1 MIMNDLEN
9 IKNEIESMNKTKQL
23 EVLTI
28 LKDNSVN
35 ISENKNGCFINLTT
49 LNIEIIDKLKN
60 FIKYSSNQEE
70 HLNNFEKKI
79 LDVKSVFFKEVKD
92 NEISSNI

>member
-70 HLNNFEKKI
+70 QLNNFEKKI

>member
-35 ISENKNGCFINLTT
+35 ISENKNGCFYVL
-49 LNIEIIDKLKN
+49 KLK
-60 FIKYSSNQEE
+60 K
-70 HLNNFEKKI
+70 
-79 LDVKSVFFKEVKD
+79 
-92 NEISSNI
+92 

>member
-49 LNIEIIDKLKN
+49 LNI
-60 FIKYSSNQEE
+60 
-70 HLNNFEKKI
+70 
-79 LDVKSVFFKEVKD
+79 
-92 NEISSNI
+92 